1 MKEKGGLKNK
11 MERGRENGWKEGR
24 KEERTMFLF
33 CAVIF
38 QLAAD
43 ASNVVAMTE
52 EEKKRLEEILSDMGD
67 LTEEV

>member
-1 MKEKGGLKNK
+1 LYF
-11 MERGRENGWKEGR
+11 
-24 KEERTMFLF
+24 TLF
-33 CAVIF
+33 FCRF

-67 LTEEV
+67 LMDEVLLKRFWTIHSLPCCRLPTALT